1 MTPDVFPR
9 ARSSSAAP
17 AAGAASQDVSAL
29 PGPPAPP
36 WIGNARAFFTNPGAF
51 FLRCYREYGPI
62 FQTRLFGTRV
72 VVMIG
77 PEANRTILAGQ
88 RERFSHALG
97 YQMVTEIL
105 GDGLL
110 FQDGAVHQRNR
121 TLMTPAF
128 HAAGVQR
135 YFEVMAD
142 LARAHVE
149 RWAHTGGGR
158 MYDRFRHLTFEI
170 AARLILGARGAMEVA
185 ELSRINDRLAKGAA
199 AFVRIGLPWT
209 TYGRGLAARDAL
221 HRYLREVIRERRS
234 APGDDA
240 LGLLIAARDA
250 DGSRLSDDELLDQA
264 VILLFAGHETTTSML
279 TSLLLALEQHPD
291 VRERLVDE
299 QRRVVGDDDLTLEH
313 VRHLNVLDL
322 VLKEV
327 ERLWPPVSICQ
338 RGVMAEVEFGGYRLP
353 PGTIVSYSPYASHRL
368 PEVFRDPERF
378 DPERFAPP
386 REEHKASPYRLIGF
400 GGGPRLCLGQAFSQ
414 LEMKVVA
421 SLLLRGYR
429 WRLADVPPRF
439 AYVPTLHPRSGLP
452 AEIRPATA

>member
-1 MTPDVFPR
+1 MTPEVSR
-9 ARSSSAAP
+9 TARPSSATP
-17 AAGAASQDVSAL
+17 AAAAPPRDAAAL
-29 PGPPAPP
+29 PGPPALPA
-36 WIGNARAFFTNPGAF
+36 IGHARAFFDNPGAF
-51 FLRCYREYGPI
+51 FLRCYQAYGPV
-62 FQTRLFGTRV
+62 FQTRLFGVRV

-88 RERFSHALG
+88 RECFSHALG

-135 YFEVMAD
+135 YFEVMRE
-142 LARAHVE
+142 LAQAHVD
-149 RWAHTGGGR
+149 RWAHAGEGA

-170 AARLILGARGAMEVA
+170 AARLILGARGAVEVA
-185 ELSRINDRLAKGAA
+185 ELSRLNDRLAKGAA
-199 AFVRIGLPWT
+199 AFLRVRLAWT
-209 TYGRGLAARDAL
+209 RYGRGLAARDTL
-221 HRYLREVIRERRS
+221 HRYLRGVIRERQQV
-234 APGDDA
+234 PGDDA
-240 LGLLIAARDA
+240 LGLLVAARDV
-250 DGSRLSDDELLDQA
+250 DGSRLSEDELLDQA
-264 VILLFAGHETTTSML
+264 VLLLFAGHETTTSML
-279 TSLLLALEQHPD
+279 TSLLLALDRHPD
-291 VRERLVDE
+291 IRERLVAE
-299 QRRVVGDDDLTLEH
+299 HRRVVGDDDLTLEH
-313 VRHLNVLDL
+313 VRQLGMLDL

-338 RGVMAEVEFGGYRLP
+338 RGVVTEVEFGGYRLP

-386 REEHKASPYRLIGF
+386 REEHKVSPYRLIGF

-414 LEMKVVA
+414 LEMKIVA
-421 SLLLRGYR
+421 ALLLGRYR
-429 WRLADVPPRF
+429 WRLAAVPPRF
-439 AYVPTLHPRSGLP
+439 AYVPTLYPRSGLP
-452 AEIRPATA
+452 AEIRPAT